1 MLCSGARQLISPTN
15 RVLLHVIELIIRCRN
30 CLSETPLSPTLSAHT
45 EHLRCKVLIQTEM
58 KNKTK
63 LETFFLIFG
72 HPFLICSM
80 TFWRTWS
87 SSVAFRTSSAEI
99 GRLVNHDSWTTFTTE
114 FWLRYLLKV
123 GSFPMGSLEKQSALC
138 RYDVQFGINSTD
150 MKHMTPSYSS
160 VWPVTLVRLV
170 VEQYCSTDMRT
181 EPSDQLPM
189 PQRV

>member
-1 MLCSGARQLISPTN
+1 MRKQSADKEVSNVTYIEVVSEKADSKHTLIGVVSQTQQ
-15 RVLLHVIELIIRCRN
+15 VLVQELGQRYII
-30 CLSETPLSPTLSAHT
+30 
-45 EHLRCKVLIQTEM
+45 I
-58 KNKTK
+58 
-63 LETFFLIFG
+63 
-72 HPFLICSM
+72 
-80 TFWRTWS
+80 
-87 SSVAFRTSSAEI
+87 
-99 GRLVNHDSWTTFTTE
+99 
-114 FWLRYLLKV
+114 V
-123 GSFPMGSLEKQSALC
+123 GDAKSALC